1 MVASNLLLLAGAAL
15 LSAPAALA
23 ADNTFASALAPGHI
37 AALQALS
44 AGPLQTP
51 GPNPLDDTARNI
63 DDDPA
68 QARECYTSL
77 TSVIKTLPTPGPEL
91 ESFVLKH
98 ADDDLCKLT
107 VPNSLTSA
115 FSSYESALVSWAKTG
130 AAEITKALDACPGY
144 ETLTS
149 QLDVP
154 TCSADAAAQQQGAED
169 KKNAGVSVREV
180 GGVVGVVVAAMM
192 AGVALL

>member
-1 MVASNLLLLAGAAL
+1 MVTSNLLLVVAATL
-15 LSAPAALA
+15 LSGPAAL

-51 GPNPLDDTARNI
+51 APNPLDDTARNI
-63 DDDPA
+63 DDNKSEA
-68 QARECYTSL
+68 LECYTSL
-77 TSVIKTLPTPGPEL
+77 TSVLKSLPTPAAEL
-91 ESFVLKH
+91 EEFVMDH
-98 ADDDLCKLT
+98 TDDDVCKLT
-107 VPNSLTSA
+107 VPSSLTSA

-130 AAEITKALDACPGY
+130 EAQITKALDACPGY

-149 QLDVP
+149 QFSVP
-154 TCSADAAAQQQGAED
+154 TCAAGGKSAAAGLR
-169 KKNAGVSVREV
+169 VREV
-180 GGVVGVVVAAMM
+180 GGVVGVVVVAMM